1 MLVVFVSSCI
11 VTGDLFKEASEHNEL
26 DSVGSCTWIRAVR
39 WKLVVVLNKQL
50 CPATWCVCDGSGSTV
65 VVVSHFHHKQLPSGV
80 TSSDILRLVHF
91 DAMKSYIAEC
101 YGVHCG

>member
-26 DSVGSCTWIRAVR
+26 ESVGSGTWKRAVR

-50 CPATWCVCDGSGSTV
+50 CPATWCV
-65 VVVSHFHHKQLPSGV
+65 
-80 TSSDILRLVHF
+80 
-91 DAMKSYIAEC
+91 
-101 YGVHCG
+101 